1 MEVNL
6 IKRQLLKFQDFLV
19 SKRTKCRGRQIRQR
33 FDGACP
39 ELRVLMIRVTEEVI
53 INYVINNHVSGW
65 FDAYYPSLVIGCC
78 DKRLSYLAFTLKPYC
93 NTDRIILW

>member
-33 FDGACP
+33 FDVPCP
-39 ELRVLMIRVTEEVI
+39 GLRVLMIRVTEEVI
-53 INYVINNHVSGW
+53 INYVIINHVYGW
-65 FDAYYPSLVIGCC
+65 SDVYYPSLVIGCC
-78 DKRLSYLAFTLKPYC
+78 DKRLTYLAFTFKLYYI
-93 NTDRIILW
+93 N